1 MFVSAGR
8 QLMFFRYFLWVDSS
22 EVLIFEMVLLFLV
35 FVSELLNNLLE
46 LMCNYH

>member
-8 QLMFFRYFLWVDSS
+8 QLMIFRFFLWVDNS

>member
-1 MFVSAGR
+1 
-8 QLMFFRYFLWVDSS
+8 MFFRFFRWVDSS

-35 FVSELLNNLLE
+35 FVTELLNNLLE